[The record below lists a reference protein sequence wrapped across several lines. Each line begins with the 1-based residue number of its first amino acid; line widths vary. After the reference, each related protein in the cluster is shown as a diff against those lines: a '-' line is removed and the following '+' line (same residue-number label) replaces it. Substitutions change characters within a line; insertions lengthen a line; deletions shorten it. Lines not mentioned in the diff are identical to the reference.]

1 MGKLEIV
8 LVTNKEGLD
17 TLCKKK
23 IFVELIQRKWVA
35 DGHMI
40 DKVAGG
46 IYTIICRLPIF
57 KESRFITE
65 EFADMITSLKYFEYV
80 SMGKYTHKH
89 VIHIPDELA
98 KEVKPY
104 LAMKCDVAVCG
115 KMAEEI
121 DFGVDNENEHPWRK
135 DRMGYL
141 LLL

>member
-46 IYTIICRLPIF
+46 IYTIICRLPVF

-65 EFADMITSLKYFEYV
+65 EFVDMITSLKYFEYV

-115 KMAEEI
+115 KMAEELE
-121 DFGVDNENEHPWRK
+121 FGVDNENEHP
-135 DRMGYL
+135 
-141 LLL
+141 